1 MEAST
6 LTPTRQAPPR
16 PHERHVAR
24 PRPRRRPPPP
34 RDRGRT
40 PLLLA
45 LILLAALGL
54 RLWGIRWGLPFSY
67 NEDEDG
73 HFVPIAI
80 SFLGH
85 GLDPGYFLNPPG
97 FTELLAAIYGV
108 WFGGRAAAEHAYAQH
123 PGEVLLIA
131 RVSVAVL
138 GTLAVWLLHAV
149 GARLFDRRVG
159 LLAAALGA
167 CAFLPVAYGHLA
179 LNDVPALGAATLAL
193 LGAALVLRGGGTG
206 AALLGGLAAGLA
218 AGTKYTAGIVLLPL
232 LAAVALRALGGR
244 RGRDP
249 MSGARRIGFALAA
262 AAGGFLIANP
272 YALLHF
278 GAFHAG
284 VSQQQ
289 ELTSGDELA
298 KLGLTHANGIRFY
311 LWTFTWGL
319 GWVPALAAV
328 GGALR
333 LLVHDRRLAL
343 VLLPAPILFIAFM
356 GSQERYFGRWLLPIF
371 PIVIVLAAS
380 FGVAL
385 ARWLARRAPGI
396 ARPAAAAVVL
406 ALLGQGLVTTI
417 HADGV
422 LARADT
428 RTSVRTWMRDHIP
441 AGTRVVV
448 EPIVPDAWSR
458 APDGTPLWRLWNVE
472 RADVDDIGRP
482 LPAGETRFVKTDKYE
497 RVLRPALLDQYVAQ
511 GFCWVVTG
519 STQRGRAFAQPAQA
533 PRAIAY
539 YRALERRGQAVLHVS
554 PYRAGA
560 TPPAFDF
567 DWSFDAYPLAYAR
580 PGPDVV
586 VYRLRGGACG

>member
-16 PHERHVAR
+16 PRERPPAR
-24 PRPRRRPPPP
+24 PRPRRRRRAPAP
-34 RDRGRT
+34 RTRAHT
-40 PLLLA
+40 PLALA
-45 LILLAALGL
+45 LILLAAFGL
-54 RLWGIRWGLPFSY
+54 RLWGIRSGLPFSY

-73 HFVPIAI
+73 HFVPVAI

-97 FTELLAAIYGV
+97 FTELLAAVYAV

-138 GTLAVWLLHAV
+138 GTLAVWLLHLV
-149 GARLFDRRVG
+149 GSRLFERRVG
-159 LLAAALGA
+159 LLAAAIGA

-232 LAAVALRALGGR
+232 LAAIALRALGGR
-244 RGRDP
+244 RRREP
-249 MSGARRIGFALAA
+249 ALGARRIAFALAA

-284 VSQQQ
+284 VAQQQ

-319 GWVPALAAV
+319 GWVPALAAL

-333 LLVHDRRLAL
+333 LLVRDRRLAL
-343 VLLPAPILFIAFM
+343 VLLPAPVVFIAFM
-356 GSQERYFGRWLLPIF
+356 GSQERWFGRWLLPVF

-385 ARWLARRAPGI
+385 AGWIARRAPRAG
-396 ARPAAAAVVL
+396 RPAVTAVVL
-406 ALLGQGLVTTI
+406 ALLGQGLVTTV
-417 HADGV
+417 HADRV
-422 LARADT
+422 LARPDT
-428 RTSVRTWMRDHIP
+428 RATLRAWMLAHIP

-448 EPIVPDAWSR
+448 EPIVPGSWSR
-458 APDGTPLWRLWNVE
+458 DPQGGALWRLWNVE
-472 RADVDDIGRP
+472 RADVDDFGRP
-482 LPAGETRFVKTDKYE
+482 LPNGGSRFVKTDKYE
-497 RVLRPALLDQYVAQ
+497 RTLRPALLDRYVAQ

-519 STQRGRAFAQPAQA
+519 STQRGRAFAQPRQA
-533 PRAIAY
+533 PGAIAY
-539 YRALERRGQAVLHVS
+539 YRALARRGQAVLRVS
-554 PYRAGA
+554 PYGAGA
-560 TPPAFDF
+560 TPPRFDF

-586 VYRLRGGACG
+586 VYRLRGCG